1 MSGLKFHS
9 PLLTF
14 KTAGFQSIFINKR
27 KQMNTEKKPI
37 RIVFADD
44 QPVIRTGF
52 KTLLDSV
59 KHLKLLDIAENGQ
72 ELVLMADKLKPDVI
86 VTDIQMPEMDGIAAT
101 KAIFQSNSC
110 SRILAF
116 TMFEEIKLLQ
126 DILDAGALG
135 YLLKNA
141 GLDTIVDAVETVYKH
156 KEYLDK
162 GLTPILYN
170 ITKNSS
176 ARALLNKLNFSDQ
189 EKLVIYGMYLDLSS
203 KEIADKFDIPLRSVE
218 TIRVKTKDKL
228 SLKGI
233 SGITQ
238 FVLDVGPDYFNINGA

>member
-1 MSGLKFHS
+1 
-9 PLLTF
+9 
-14 KTAGFQSIFINKR
+14 
-27 KQMNTEKKPI
+27 MNTEKKPI

-218 TIRVKTKDKL
+218 TIRVKIKDKL

>member
-1 MSGLKFHS
+1 
-9 PLLTF
+9 
-14 KTAGFQSIFINKR
+14 
-27 KQMNTEKKPI
+27 MNTEKKPI